1 MPTGSLCAERN
12 VIGTALSAD
21 ITLRRQDIKIVAV
34 YAASMASGA
43 HNASHALNRT
53 SSTNSMYAMSKQ
65 NSINFSTQPM
75 EVSDSVG
82 VEKNGTLRSL
92 SAHSASN
99 ERIAIDNAPPATPI
113 STSRR
118 GSMDFTHSS
127 SAEIK
132 AESLTLDTSDFVN
145 GHNKGVDSS
154 ANTPIGSPSALT
166 PGVGAK
172 RKIMNING
180 RSDSLTGASFYGCC
194 LFVPY

>member
-34 YAASMASGA
+34 YAASMASSA
-43 HNASHALNRT
+43 HNASHSLNRT
-53 SSTNSMYAMSKQ
+53 SSTSSMYAMSKQ

-82 VEKNGTLRSL
+82 SEKNGTLRSL
-92 SAHSASN
+92 PAHSASN
-99 ERIAIDNAPPATPI
+99 ERIAVDNAPPATPI

-118 GSMDFTHSS
+118 GSMDLTHSS
-127 SAEIK
+127 AEVK

-180 RSDSLTGASFYGCC
+180 RSDSFTGASFCG
-194 LFVPY
+194 